1 MGFVPPAA
9 AGFFPLDDELGLL
22 PGQLTPRLQEGLV
35 RLSTHI
41 PSFAKAACEFAFF
54 TQVDVHRT
62 SACRISEAA
71 GITAVAI
78 ETQQAEHILQT
89 HPLPPA
95 GPERLVL
102 SVDGAM
108 VPLVH
113 GEWAEVRTLAIGEP
127 SVTVTA
133 EGQPQ
138 VQTTALSYFSRLT
151 DSTTFG
157 ELASLEIHRRGV
169 ESAPQVG
176 AVVDGAEWCQSF
188 IDLHAPQA
196 VRILDFAHAASYVD
210 AIGQT
215 VGTQG
220 ELLSASTRS
229 SLCHDLKHSG
239 PAAVVERLRTTIGEA
254 GWPGQTLT
262 QLAYLEKRLEQMDY
276 PRFVAEQWPIGSGTV
291 ESANKLV
298 VKERLKGAG
307 MHWAEANVN
316 PMLAL
321 RNAICS
327 DRWVEV
333 WTQIEDEQRRAE
345 RLRRRQ
351 RQRQRRVSAAGDAG
365 ERATVQASER
375 LQRERQAGGRR
386 AAVEESAERPAAE
399 RGRPATSHPWRKAWS
414 IRRQRE
420 IASTA

>member
-1 MGFVPPAA
+1 MGFVQSAQ

-54 TQVDVHRT
+54 TQVEVHRT
-62 SACRISEAA
+62 TACRITEAA
-71 GITAVAI
+71 GATAVAI
-78 ETQQAEHILQT
+78 QTQQAEHILQT
-89 HPLPPA
+89 HPLPPC
-95 GPERLVL
+95 GPDRLVL

-108 VPLVH
+108 VPLLH
-113 GEWAEVRTLAIGEP
+113 GQWAEARTLAVGEP
-127 SVTVTA
+127 VVETNS
-133 EGQPQ
+133 EGQQ
-138 VQTTALSYFSRLT
+138 VVQTSALSYFSRLT
-151 DSTTFG
+151 DSASFA
-157 ELASLEIHRRGV
+157 ELATVEIHRRGI
-169 ESAPQVG
+169 EAATGVG
-176 AVVDGAEWCQSF
+176 AVVDGAEWCQTF

-196 VRILDFAHAASYVD
+196 TRILDFAHAASYID
-210 AIGQT
+210 AIGQSE
-215 VGTQG
+215 GACG
-220 ELLSASTRS
+220 ALFSASERT

-239 PAAVVERLRTTIGEA
+239 GETVVERLRTRVAEA
-254 GWPGQTLT
+254 GSAGETLT
-262 QLAYLEKRLEQMDY
+262 QLAYLEKRVAQMDY
-276 PRFVAEQWPIGSGTV
+276 PQFVAEQWPIGSGTV

-298 VKERLKGAG
+298 VEERMKGAG
-307 MHWAEANVN
+307 MHWAEQNVN

-345 RLRRRQ
+345 RAQRPQ
-351 RQRQRRVSAAGDAG
+351 RQRQRRVSPQGDAG
-365 ERATVQASER
+365 KCSVAQARPCLEHGRHDGGTPIAARAPLEQP
-375 LQRERQAGGRR
+375 
-386 AAVEESAERPAAE
+386 AAESGRPAAD
-399 RGRPATSHPWRKAWS
+399 HPWRKAWS